1 MRGEYCGKPA
11 QSRIKTIGDRERL
24 LKLQAERRKKLQ
36 NIETSTNI
44 VDVVEN
50 IMMAPED
57 IEKQRILNERWKN
70 YERSMEVMREAEELK
85 KAEERKRLE
94 EENKIKAKLR
104 RDRGEGFP
112 YKNIFGSKIEKNI
125 IVKNFLLISSS
136 FPQLG

>member
-1 MRGEYCGKPA
+1 VRGEYCGKPA

-104 RDRGEGFP
+104 RDRGEDLDDENDDEVEEG
-112 YKNIFGSKIEKNI
+112 GSKSEEI
-125 IVKNFLLISSS
+125 
-136 FPQLG
+136 

>member
-70 YERSMEVMREAEELK
+70 YERSMEVMREAEEL
-85 KAEERKRLE
+85 
-94 EENKIKAKLR
+94 NK
-104 RDRGEGFP
+104 ESSQ
-112 YKNIFGSKIEKNI
+112 KNIK
-125 IVKNFLLISSS
+125 
-136 FPQLG
+136 

>member
-57 IEKQRILNERWKN
+57 IEKQRILNERWTN
-70 YERSMEVMREAEELK
+70 YERSMQVMREAEELK

-104 RDRGEGFP
+104 RDRGEDLDDENDDEVEEG
-112 YKNIFGSKIEKNI
+112 GSKSEEI
-125 IVKNFLLISSS
+125 
-136 FPQLG
+136 

>member
-1 MRGEYCGKPA
+1 M
-11 QSRIKTIGDRERL
+11 
-24 LKLQAERRKKLQ
+24 
-36 NIETSTNI
+36 
-44 VDVVEN
+44 DVVEN

-104 RDRGEGFP
+104 RDRGEDLDDDEVEEG
-112 YKNIFGSKIEKNI
+112 GSKSEEI
-125 IVKNFLLISSS
+125 
-136 FPQLG
+136 